1 MFYFQWNIIRIKFKI
16 FLAMTSLFSGRRSPA
31 LVYLSPDCVYFYNS
45 RCVFYISKLLKASH
59 PKSHQ
64 HPAKSKAYARGYV
77 FISHTP
83 PPKPVSSITL
93 SRWGLDILDKAGV
106 HTKTFKTHSLH
117 WEFTSNAIS
126 GGLFF
131 KKIPKAAGWTNAQWW
146 SFLCINCK
154 DNWMYQCKNIWE
166 NL

>member
-1 MFYFQWNIIRIKFKI
+1 MRNVQGKVNFPVLHCYIWCRLCSRFSQRMFYFQWNIIRIKFKI

-77 FISHTP
+77 QLHR
-83 PPKPVSSITL
+83 L
-93 SRWGLDILDKAGV
+93 SYILIKQQQHNASY
-106 HTKTFKTHSLH
+106 TFLLVILPHP
-117 WEFTSNAIS
+117 N
-126 GGLFF
+126 
-131 KKIPKAAGWTNAQWW
+131 
-146 SFLCINCK
+146 
-154 DNWMYQCKNIWE
+154 QCHQ
-166 NL
+166 